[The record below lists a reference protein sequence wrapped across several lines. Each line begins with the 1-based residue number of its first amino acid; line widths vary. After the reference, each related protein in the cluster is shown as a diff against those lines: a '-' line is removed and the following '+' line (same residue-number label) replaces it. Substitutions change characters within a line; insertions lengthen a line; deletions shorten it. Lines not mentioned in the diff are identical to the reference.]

1 MTSQKISGC
10 NQILLTKTIF
20 LYLKQKKIYKALKML
35 FNLFYK
41 TKYIWFYLSM
51 DLWNNQSIYQSI
63 YGPMDLYIH
72 LSIYTSINLLVHPS
86 IH

>member
-1 MTSQKISGC
+1 MSGC

-20 LYLKQKKIYKALKML
+20 LCLKQKNNNKALKML
-35 FNLFYK
+35 FNPCFIKLN
-41 TKYIWFYLSM
+41 M
-51 DLWNNQSIYQSI
+51 DLWINLSIHQSI

-72 LSIYTSINLLVHPS
+72 TYIYPSAHLSISTSINLLVHPS